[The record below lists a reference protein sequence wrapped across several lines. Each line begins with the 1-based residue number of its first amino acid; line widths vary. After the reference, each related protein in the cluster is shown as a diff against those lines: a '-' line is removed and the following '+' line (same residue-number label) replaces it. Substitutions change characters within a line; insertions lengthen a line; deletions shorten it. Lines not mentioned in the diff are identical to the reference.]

1 MAQAH
6 RVLVADDDPG
16 VRFFL
21 CELLR
26 KEGLQCDAVKD
37 GREALR
43 RLREGSSY
51 SLLILDERM
60 PGLTGLQVLEQV
72 RALGLQSP
80 VIMITAYGSRELALR
95 AVRQGAYDF
104 FTKPLELEE
113 IRVVVRRAL
122 ERYRLE
128 AELRGLRQRLE
139 GTQHGIVARS
149 PAMRQVLELLQ
160 KVAPT
165 DMNVLITGESGT
177 GKELVARA
185 LHALSGRAQGPFV
198 SVNCAA
204 IPEGLLESELFGAE
218 RGAYTGAY
226 RSRAGKLQRA
236 SGGTVLLDEV
246 AELSPALQAKLL
258 RVLEEKAVEPL
269 GGTRAVKVDFRV
281 VAATNQPL
289 KRLAEQGGFRQDLY
303 WRLAGFELH
312 IPPLR
317 ERPQDIPALIEHFLR
332 KHAPPLGLPGPPRL
346 EPQALKAL
354 EAYPWPGNV
363 RELENFLQRALLVEE
378 AQVLRLST
386 VQALLPQERPKDG
399 GSLREAREMKE
410 RQKVVQALT
419 ESRWHRGRAAQL
431 LGISRKTL
439 FLKMKK
445 YGLL

>member
-312 IPPLR
+312 IPPEGAAPGHSGPHRALPQKA
-317 ERPQDIPALIEHFLR
+317 RPPA
-332 KHAPPLGLPGPPRL
+332 GPSRA
-346 EPQALKAL
+346 PQA
-354 EAYPWPGNV
+354 
-363 RELENFLQRALLVEE
+363 
-378 AQVLRLST
+378 
-386 VQALLPQERPKDG
+386 
-399 GSLREAREMKE
+399 
-410 RQKVVQALT
+410 
-419 ESRWHRGRAAQL
+419 
-431 LGISRKTL
+431 
-439 FLKMKK
+439 
-445 YGLL
+445 